1 MRFIVFGEDWAAH
14 PSSTQHLIK
23 EISQEH
29 EVSWVNSVGMRTPKF
44 SIKDMKRIFNK
55 FISLFSMRKKS
66 ESSNEFTVYN
76 AKILPWHQ
84 FSWVNKFNQYQI
96 IKTISLLSSDN
107 DESPIIYWISV
118 PTAISMINVRTQ
130 DKVIYYCGDDF
141 SGLDGV
147 DYKLVSPFEKQ
158 LINIADIIYVVS
170 DALKQKMPKNKT
182 FLLRHGV
189 DFNLFNTPANIDES
203 LQKYRPTLGFYGS
216 ISNWLDLDLLKQL
229 AVARPEYDLLLI
241 GKSKVDLS
249 ELLALNNVSHI
260 AAIKHNQLPNFS
272 QHWQV
277 ALLPF
282 VDNAQIRSCD
292 PLKLKE
298 YLAAGAPIVA
308 TNFPAVDKYKETILI
323 ANDVQGFIQRVD
335 WAVNLSVSSGLIWR
349 QNSSEQVKQDSWQQ
363 KAHYV
368 LNQVQSV

>member
-23 EISQEH
+23 EISQKH

-44 SIKDMKRIFNK
+44 SFKDMKRIFQK
-55 FISLFSMRKKS
+55 FLSLFCIEKKLELLS
-66 ESSNEFTVYN
+66 DFTVYN

-84 FSWVNKFNQYQI
+84 FYWVNKLNQHQI
-96 IKTISLLSSDN
+96 KKTISLLSSDN

-118 PTAISMINVRTQ
+118 PTAISMINVRAQ

-147 DYKLVSPFEKQ
+147 DYNLVAPFEKE
-158 LINIADIIYVVS
+158 LINKADLIYVVS
-170 DALKQKMPKNKT
+170 EALKNKMPKDKT

-189 DFNLFNTPANIDES
+189 DFNLFNSPKNIDES
-203 LQKYRPTLGFYGS
+203 LQKQRPTLGFYGS
-216 ISNWLDLDLLKQL
+216 ISNWLDLELLKKL
-229 AVARPEYDLLLI
+229 AQARPEYDLLLI
-241 GKSKVDLS
+241 GKSKVNLND
-249 ELLALNNVSHI
+249 LLALKNVTHI
-260 AAIKHNQLPNFS
+260 EAVEHKKLPNFS

-282 VDNAQIRSCD
+282 VDNEQIRSCD

-335 WAVNLSVSSGLIWR
+335 WAVNLSGASGLMWR

-368 LNQVQSV
+368 LNQVKSV

>member
-23 EISQEH
+23 EISQDH

-44 SIKDMKRIFNK
+44 SLKDIKRVYQKFLSFFTKRSQPDNC
-55 FISLFSMRKKS
+55 
-66 ESSNEFTVYN
+66 NEFTVYN
-76 AKILPWHQ
+76 ARVLPWHQ
-84 FSWVNKFNQYQI
+84 FPWVNKLNKFQI
-96 IKTISLLSSDN
+96 SKTISVLNTES
-107 DESPIIYWISV
+107 DESPIVYWISV
-118 PTAISMINVRTQ
+118 PTAISMINIRAQ

-147 DYKLVSPFEKQ
+147 DYDLVAPFEKQ
-158 LINIADIIYVVS
+158 LIKKADMIYVVS
-170 DALKQKMPKNKT
+170 DTLKQKMPKNKT

-189 DFNLFNTPANIDES
+189 DFNLFNKPANIDES
-203 LQKYRPTLGFYGS
+203 LQKHRPTLGFYGS
-216 ISNWLDLDLLKQL
+216 LSNWLDLDLLKQL
-229 AVARPEYDLLLI
+229 AQARPEYDLLLI
-241 GKSKVDLS
+241 GKSKVNLDA
-249 ELLALNNVSHI
+249 LLAFENVTHI
-260 AAIKHNQLPNFS
+260 EAIAHNQLPKFS

-282 VDNAQIRSCD
+282 VDNAQIRACD

-323 ANDVQGFIQRVD
+323 ASDVQGFIQRVD
-335 WAVNLSVSSGLIWR
+335 WAVNLSRSSGLIWR
-349 QNSSEQVKQDSWQQ
+349 QNSSEQVKQDSWQK
-363 KAHYV
+363 KAHHV
-368 LNQVQSV
+368 LNQLKLV

>member
-1 MRFIVFGEDWAAH
+1 MIVFGEDWGAH

-23 EISQEH
+23 EISQTH
-29 EVSWVNSVGMRTPKF
+29 EVNWVNSVGMRTPGF
-44 SIKDMKRIFNK
+44 SVKDIKRVVNK
-55 FISLFSMRKKS
+55 FMSLFSMRKKS
-66 ESSNEFTVYN
+66 ESSIEFKVYN

-84 FSWVNKFNQYQI
+84 FTWVNKLNKHQI
-96 IKTISLLSSDN
+96 KKTISLLSSGN

-118 PTAISMINVRTQ
+118 PTAISMINVRAQ

-147 DYKLVSPFEKQ
+147 DYKLVAPFEKQ
-158 LINIADIIYVVS
+158 LINKADIIYVVS
-170 DALKQKMPKNKT
+170 DALKQKMPKKKT

-189 DFNLFNTPANIDES
+189 DFNLFNTPVNIDES

-229 AVARPEYDLLLI
+229 AVARPEYDILLI
-241 GKSKVDLS
+241 GKRKVDLA
-249 ELLALNNVSHI
+249 ELLVLDNVSHI
-260 AAIKHNQLPNFS
+260 EAIKHNKLPNFS

-308 TNFPAVDKYKETILI
+308 TNFPAVAKYKETILI
-323 ANDVQGFIQRVD
+323 ANDVQGFIKRVD
-335 WAVNLSVSSGLIWR
+335 WAVNLSASSGLIWR
-349 QNSSEQVKQDSWQQ
+349 QNSSNQVKQDSWQQ

-368 LNQVQSV
+368 LNHVQSV

>member
-44 SIKDMKRIFNK
+44 SFKDMKRIFNK
-55 FISLFSMRKKS
+55 FISLFSMRKKP
-66 ESSNEFTVYN
+66 ESANEFTVYN

-84 FSWVNKFNQYQI
+84 FYWVNKLNQHQI
-96 IKTISLLSSDN
+96 KKTISLLSSDN
-107 DESPIIYWISV
+107 DENPIIYWISV
-118 PTAISMINVRTQ
+118 PTAISMINVRAQ

-147 DYKLVSPFEKQ
+147 DYNLVAPFEKE

-170 DALKQKMPKNKT
+170 DVLKNKMPKDKT

-189 DFNLFNTPANIDES
+189 DFNLFNSPKNIDES
-203 LQKYRPTLGFYGS
+203 LQKQRPTLGFYGS
-216 ISNWLDLDLLKQL
+216 ISNWLDLELLKKL
-229 AVARPEYDLLLI
+229 AQARPEYDLLLI
-241 GKSKVDLS
+241 GKSKVNLN
-249 ELLALNNVSHI
+249 ELLALKNVTHI
-260 AAIKHNQLPNFS
+260 EAVEHKKLPNYS

-308 TNFPAVDKYKETILI
+308 THFPAVEKYKETILI
-323 ANDVQGFIQRVD
+323 ANDVDGFIKRVD
-335 WAVNLSVSSGLIWR
+335 WAVNLSGSSGLMWR
-349 QNSSEQVKQDSWQQ
+349 QNSSNQVKQDSWQQ
-363 KAHYV
+363 KTHYV
-368 LNQVQSV
+368 LNQLKSI